1 MPVYLPISRNRSS
14 TPSSSKLT
22 YLHSVSALGDALILV
37 ASCAASWTEQNES
50 RGLYMKQCV
59 HTVMA
64 SHAQSSHK
72 LGKLA
77 HSRHCSIDSSPSSLS
92 HRHNT
97 FDHALVNVYGPRA
110 RSSQLQILLR
120 VNYQLSYL
128 FVRRAPSLPSLT
140 LDFHLRYRVPADHT
154 TTSAFQ
160 VQERRMR
167 SVRFTL
173 PALGENSLRGI
184 YAVDHRVSAQNGPVL

>member
-77 HSRHCSIDSSPSSLS
+77 YSRHCSIDSSPSSLF

-110 RSSQLQILLR
+110 RSSQVFSR
-120 VNYQLSYL
+120 VTWPQQY
-128 FVRRAPSLPSLT
+128 
-140 LDFHLRYRVPADHT
+140 
-154 TTSAFQ
+154 
-160 VQERRMR
+160 
-167 SVRFTL
+167 
-173 PALGENSLRGI
+173 LRGYDGEFKCEDRDVPPKFPTEAYI
-184 YAVDHRVSAQNGPVL
+184 PIISS